1 MVSVETVSILGGALA
16 AFVAASLGTPVVRWF
31 ARRWGLVDAPDA
43 HRKLHAKGTPLGGG
57 AAILAATLCGFVLS
71 LASPS
76 LRQLVQESGATLLGF
91 LGAALMI
98 AAVGLLD
105 DAKGLRGRQKLFGQ
119 IVAVTFLCWS
129 GMTIERIRLFEWE
142 IELGLL
148 AVPVTVCWLL
158 GAVNAMNLLDGAD
171 GMAATVGL
179 VLSASLAIMAAWMG
193 RPVEAAIA
201 AALAGAS
208 LGFLLYNFP
217 PASIFLGDCGS
228 MLLGL
233 TLGVLAIRSS
243 LKGPATVAMATP
255 VALLA
260 IPMLDCTAAIL
271 RRRLTGRSIYTTDRG
286 HLHHCLLRRGTGP
299 RGLLV
304 WVGGLCGATA
314 VGALTS
320 VYWNNE
326 PLAFFCAAMVIVAL
340 VASRIFG
347 FSELLLVVHRIAAF
361 SGSLFAASHRKPGLI
376 RQKTVMLQGSR
387 NWDEIW
393 QTLTDFAE
401 LHQLCQVYLDLN
413 LPWMHEGYHAEWERR
428 HALEPSE
435 MWFLRLPLTA
445 HGRKIGRIEIA
456 GPDTHDADYRMLV
469 LLAEVLDTLD
479 PCLRRLSAELPDEAD
494 AASTRS
500 SYLVSENR

>member
-1 MVSVETVSILGGALA
+1 MISAEVVSILGGALA
-16 AFVAASLGTPVVRWF
+16 AFAAAALGTPVVRSL
-31 ARRWGLVDAPDA
+31 ARRWGLVDVPDA
-43 HRKLHAKGTPLGGG
+43 HRKLHARGTPLGGG
-57 AAILAATLCGFVLS
+57 LVILAATLCGSALG
-71 LASPS
+71 LASPATRA
-76 LRQLVQESGATLLGF
+76 LIRESDGTLIGF
-91 LGAALMI
+91 LGAALML

-129 GMTIERIRLFEWE
+129 GMTIERLRLFEWE

-158 GAVNAMNLLDGAD
+158 GAVNALNLLDGAD

-179 VLSASLAIMAAWMG
+179 VISAALAIMAAAIG

-201 AALAGAS
+201 AALAGAA

-233 TLGVLAIRSS
+233 TIGVLAIRSS
-243 LKGPATVAMATP
+243 LKGPATVAMAAP

-260 IPMLDCTAAIL
+260 IPMFDCTAAIL

-286 HLHHCLLRRGTGP
+286 HLHHCLLRRGAGP
-299 RGLLV
+299 RGLLL
-304 WVGGLCGATA
+304 WVGGLCAATA

-320 VYWNNE
+320 VYWKNE
-326 PLAFFCAAMVIVAL
+326 PLAFFSAATVIVAL

-347 FSELLLVVHRIAAF
+347 FSELLLVVHRVATFAN
-361 SGSLFAASHRKPGLI
+361 SLLAASHRKPGPV

-401 LHQLCQVYLDLN
+401 MHQLCQVYLDLN

-428 HALEPSE
+428 HFLEPAE
-435 MWFLRLPLTA
+435 MWSLRLPLVA

-456 GPDTHDADYRMLV
+456 GPETHDSDHRMLV

-479 PCLRRLSAELPDEAD
+479 PCLRRLSAELPDEPA
-494 AASTRS
+494 TPEP